1 MEKLNCEN
9 CKNEE
14 YLIPDDT
21 NKWSICDVCE
31 DGDCFEPMEQEQQ
44 DGGADDSAPFFHA
57 RCWLLRTLSV

>member
-31 DGDCFEPMEQEQQ
+31 DGDCFEPMEQEQ
-44 DGGADDSAPFFHA
+44 
-57 RCWLLRTLSV
+57 